1 MAVQCVRHER
11 FETISVKLKFILKAL
26 RQSRVF
32 PPNFPEQR
40 GDECKVC
47 MTGSQNGPNYEGKI
61 PEFSFLKK
69 FLFQVFSRYDKT
81 RIAVR
86 VSPPVYLKLFA
97 LLSCMSVHCVQL
109 QMSTET
115 WSQALES
122 GRWNTWESTES
133 KYGWW
138 FSFCIITLLLLR
150 PSLHPRLRTSKVWVL
165 WFPCISKAVKGV
177 VSTTLP
183 VSALLQPERP
193 RRLLLGV
200 FKKWKKKKKKRL

>member
-1 MAVQCVRHER
+1 MAVRRVRHEC

-47 MTGSQNGPNYEGKI
+47 MTGSQNGPNYEEKI

-138 FSFCIITLLLLR
+138 FSFCIILLLLR
-150 PSLHPRLRTSKVWVL
+150 PSLHPVYVLVKSGSYDFPASQRQWRGSCPQHFLCPPYSSRSVHVVCFWVFL
-165 WFPCISKAVKGV
+165 KS
-177 VSTTLP
+177 
-183 VSALLQPERP
+183 E
-193 RRLLLGV
+193 
-200 FKKWKKKKKKRL
+200 KKKKKKRL

>member
-1 MAVQCVRHER
+1 M
-11 FETISVKLKFILKAL
+11 
-26 RQSRVF
+26 
-32 PPNFPEQR
+32 
-40 GDECKVC
+40 
-47 MTGSQNGPNYEGKI
+47 
-61 PEFSFLKK
+61 
-69 FLFQVFSRYDKT
+69 FSRYDKT

-138 FSFCIITLLLLR
+138 FSFCITLLLLR

-200 FKKWKKKKKKRL
+200 FKKWKKKKKKVVKCHQPCVQWNAFQKQPPQEP